1 MQTHVK
7 VLGVVYLAVGGCM
20 LLAALFLVLT
30 MGSVA
35 GIVGATAEPE
45 DAAIAIPV
53 LGLAGTALAAF
64 LGIFALPSLIT
75 GYGLL
80 NYRAWARIVGIVL
93 SAISLINVPI
103 GTVVGAYGLWV
114 LLNKET
120 EQLFNNLPASSST
133 PSTPV

>member
-7 VLGVVYLAVGGCM
+7 VLGVVYLALGAFM
-20 LLAALFLVLT
+20 LLGALFLVLT

-35 GIVGATAEPE
+35 GIVGAAAEPR
-45 DAAIAIPV
+45 DAEVAIPI
-53 LGLAGTALAAF
+53 LGIAGTALAAM

-80 NYRAWARIVGIVL
+80 YFRQWARIVGIVL
-93 SAISLINVPI
+93 SAVNLINVPF
-103 GTVVGAYGLWV
+103 GTVAGAYGLWV

-120 EQLFNNLPASSST
+120 ERLFTPPSASTITPA
-133 PSTPV
+133 

>member
-7 VLGVVYLAVGGCM
+7 VLGVVYLAVGACM
-20 LLAALFLVLT
+20 LLGAVFLALT

-35 GIVGATAEPE
+35 GIVGATAEPQ

-53 LGLAGTALAAF
+53 LGLAGTALVAM

-80 NYRAWARIVGIVL
+80 YFKPWSRIAGIVL
-93 SAISLINVPI
+93 SAVSLINVPL

-120 EQLFNNLPASSST
+120 ERLFSTTPTSTVTPA
-133 PSTPV
+133 

>member
-7 VLGVVYLAVGGCM
+7 VLGVVYLAVGACM
-20 LLAALFLVLT
+20 LILAVFLFLT

-35 GIVGATAEPE
+35 GIVGATAEPQ

-53 LGLAGTALAAF
+53 LGLAGTALAAM

-75 GYGLL
+75 GYGLVTFKS
-80 NYRAWARIVGIVL
+80 WIVGIVL
-93 SAISLINVPI
+93 SAVSLINIPI
-103 GTVVGAYGLWV
+103 GTIVGAYGLWV

-120 EQLFNNLPASSST
+120 ERLFDNIPASTIT
-133 PSTPV
+133 PA